1 MIKIQNLSKVYDT
14 GGQKVVALDDISL
27 TIKDGSIFGIIG
39 LSGAGKSSL
48 VRCINRLEEPTKGR
62 IYIDDID
69 ITALDKKQLREM
81 RKKIGMIF
89 QHFNLLSNATVYENV
104 AFPLRIANY
113 PKDKIKDRVHELLRL
128 VDLEE
133 KAYSYPSQLSG
144 GQKQRVGIARALA
157 NHPRLL
163 LSDEATSALDP
174 MTTRSILKLLKEI
187 NKKFGITIIVITHE
201 MDVIK
206 EICDEV
212 AVIENGKI
220 IEQADVVDLFTNPST
235 QTTRAFI
242 EDITANLPEDIKIL
256 EKPGEKFIKIS
267 FTGTATSEAVISNMI
282 RKYGVDVNIIRG
294 TIDNVKD
301 ISIGKLLVK
310 VSGDAEGVSSSLQ
323 YLKEKGLKVEV
334 LTDEQHNK

>member
-128 VDLEE
+128 VDLE
-133 KAYSYPSQLSG
+133 K
-144 GQKQRVGIARALA
+144 
-157 NHPRLL
+157 
-163 LSDEATSALDP
+163 
-174 MTTRSILKLLKEI
+174 KL
-187 NKKFGITIIVITHE
+187 IVI
-201 MDVIK
+201 
-206 EICDEV
+206 
-212 AVIENGKI
+212 
-220 IEQADVVDLFTNPST
+220 
-235 QTTRAFI
+235 
-242 EDITANLPEDIKIL
+242 LP
-256 EKPGEKFIKIS
+256 
-267 FTGTATSEAVISNMI
+267 N
-282 RKYGVDVNIIRG
+282 
-294 TIDNVKD
+294 
-301 ISIGKLLVK
+301 
-310 VSGDAEGVSSSLQ
+310 
-323 YLKEKGLKVEV
+323 
-334 LTDEQHNK
+334 